1 MESFKSKVEELYSDF
16 LREIREIE
24 RKWQREWYDKG
35 MFNADPKP
43 GKPKYFITVPYPYV
57 SGSPHIGHSRT
68 YTIGDIIAR
77 YKRARGF
84 NVLFPIAWH
93 ITGTPIQSV
102 ADRIMKGDPDDIRL
116 YSWYVSLYIDDPSK
130 VKEVLGTFTNPW
142 NIAQFFAS
150 VYIRDF
156 MSMGYSMDFRR
167 QFTTGDPDYNAFII
181 WQYYRLRETG
191 YITQGSHVVLY
202 SPDENQAVG
211 EHDIK
216 GGDEM
221 TIDILEFNLVKFR
234 LENSNEYLVAA
245 TLRPETIYGITNV
258 WIHPSVGYV
267 IAEVNGERWII
278 SKPAAWKL
286 SYQGYDVKLV
296 GSIRGEEL
304 IGKYVITPLINRKVP
319 VLPAN
324 FVDENTGTGVV
335 YSVPAH
341 APYDYVALMD
351 LKKDEKTLSEY
362 GIKEI
367 VESIEPISIIKLP
380 NYGKYPAKDVVEKL
394 GVKGQSDRERLDE
407 ATRIVYREEF
417 YNGVMKENTLFPGLS
432 VNEARER
439 TIKAL
444 SEQGA
449 WGRMY
454 ELEPRNVYT
463 RSGNPVI
470 AAVIKD
476 QWFLNYGNPEW
487 KAKAFKC
494 LNSMR
499 IIPEKYRKN
508 FEDVF
513 NWLSMRPCA
522 RKRGLGTRLPWD
534 PDWIIESL
542 SDSTIY
548 MAYYTI
554 AHKIRSSGLDKKLG
568 EFAKRVISSKGNDK
582 EALNAIMTFFNYIFL
597 GEGDP
602 GRVAEVFDVSKE
614 LIEDMRNEFDYWYPV
629 DERHSGPD
637 LISSHLSFF
646 VFHHVAIFPEKYW
659 PRSITFNEYVIRE
672 GMKMS
677 RSLGN
682 VLPLPYIPRKYS
694 SDLARLYLA
703 SATDL
708 DSTLDWRE
716 DDVTSVASRFSRF
729 WDLTNDI
736 IKEGRSL
743 SNVNVKNS
751 SLITQWL
758 ISKVNKAIRDSTIDM
773 DNENI
778 RGYTLKAFFDLLSSV
793 EKYLEI
799 TGVINVSKDEVRW
812 ALWYVL
818 ERWVKLLQPVM
829 PHIAEELWHRMGNE
843 TFVSLEP
850 WPEYNEELINDELDI
865 ALDLVERTIEDIQEI
880 LRVTKITPKAVH
892 LYVGPSSEYYKIV
905 DEAIKLINE
914 GKTMGETIRA
924 IVNKPEYRRMAD
936 RVANL
941 VSKVVDGTIPRKIVS
956 REMEL
961 RVFKELSNYIKSRIG
976 AEVIMQDAISPTYD
990 PGNRARNSLPG
1001 RPAIYVETA
1010 EEGR

>member
-1 MESFKSKVEELYSDF
+1 M
-16 LREIREIE
+16 
-24 RKWQREWYDKG
+24 
-35 MFNADPKP
+35 
-43 GKPKYFITVPYPYV
+43 
-57 SGSPHIGHSRT
+57 SR
-68 YTIGDIIAR
+68 
-77 YKRARGF
+77 
-84 NVLFPIAWH
+84 
-93 ITGTPIQSV
+93 
-102 ADRIMKGDPDDIRL
+102 
-116 YSWYVSLYIDDPSK
+116 
-130 VKEVLGTFTNPW
+130 
-142 NIAQFFAS
+142 
-150 VYIRDF
+150 
-156 MSMGYSMDFRR
+156 
-167 QFTTGDPDYNAFII
+167 
-181 WQYYRLRETG
+181 
-191 YITQGSHVVLY
+191 
-202 SPDENQAVG
+202 
-211 EHDIK
+211 
-216 GGDEM
+216 
-221 TIDILEFNLVKFR
+221 
-234 LENSNEYLVAA
+234 
-245 TLRPETIYGITNV
+245 
-258 WIHPSVGYV
+258 
-267 IAEVNGERWII
+267 
-278 SKPAAWKL
+278 
-286 SYQGYDVKLV
+286 
-296 GSIRGEEL
+296 
-304 IGKYVITPLINRKVP
+304 
-319 VLPAN
+319 
-324 FVDENTGTGVV
+324 
-335 YSVPAH
+335 
-341 APYDYVALMD
+341 
-351 LKKDEKTLSEY
+351 Y

-380 NYGKYPAKDVVEKL
+380 NYGRYPAKDVVEKL
-394 GVKGQSDRERLDE
+394 GVKDQGDKEKLDE

-454 ELEPRNVYT
+454 ELEPRKVYT

-554 AHKIRSSGLDKKLG
+554 AHKVRSSGLDKKLG
-568 EFAKRVISSKGNDK
+568 DFAKRVINSRGNDK
-582 EALNAIMTFFNYIFL
+582 DALNAIMAFFNYVFL

-602 GRVAEVFDVSKE
+602 SRVAEVFGVSKE
-614 LIEDMRNEFDYWYPV
+614 LIEDLRNEFDYWYPV

-659 PRSITFNEYVIRE
+659 PRSITLNEYVIRE

-694 SDLARLYLA
+694 ADLARLYLA

-716 DDVTSVASRFSRF
+716 DDVASVAGRLVRF
-729 WDLTNDI
+729 WNLANEI
-736 IKEGRSL
+736 IKEGKPTVNIDVRS
-743 SNVNVKNS
+743 S

-758 ISKVNKAIRDSTIDM
+758 VSKVNKAIRDSTVDM

-778 RGYTLKAFFDLLSSV
+778 RGYTLKTFFDLLSSV

-799 TGVINVSKDEVRW
+799 TGVINASRDEVRW

-850 WPEYNEELINDELDI
+850 WPEYSEELINDELDI
-865 ALDLVERTIEDIQEI
+865 ALDLIERAVEDVQEI
-880 LRVTKITPKAVH
+880 LRVTKITPKSVY
-892 LYVGPSSEYYKIV
+892 LYVGPPNEYYQIV
-905 DEAIKLINE
+905 NEATRLINE
-914 GKTMGETIRA
+914 GKTMGEAIRA
-924 IVNKPEYRRMAD
+924 IVGKPEYRRMAD

-956 REMEL
+956 REMEI
-961 RVFKELSNYIKSRIG
+961 RVFKELSSYIRSRIG
-976 AEVIMQDAISPTYD
+976 TEVFIQDATNPAYD
-990 PGNRARNSLPG
+990 PSNRLGIHCPED
-1001 RPAIYVETA
+1001 PQYT
-1010 EEGR
+1010 